1 MPGRK
6 IKMSYLQKLK
16 EILDQDF
23 EKATEA
29 DEISSIQTKR
39 DLLTEALAEK
49 QTLAE
54 KHVKLKDDYI
64 KAVKQTIAPGFKPE
78 GTPAEVKSDA
88 DIYRE

>member
-1 MPGRK
+1 
-6 IKMSYLQKLK
+6 MSYLQKLK
-16 EILDQDF
+16 EILDLDF

-39 DLLTEALAEK
+39 DLLMEALTEK
-49 QTLAE
+49 ETLAS

-78 GTPAEVKSDA
+78 GTPAEVKNDA